1 MLGNMWLGIKRIK
14 FLHTAMKNLIGLT
27 CEAIPPLG
35 RIFYNLSTS
44 PAGLDFGTGNMA
56 KDWDAF
62 SRKNARWYVTWDAW
76 KTEEEFNAYGER
88 EVKEVLLKDIS
99 LDPSACVLDI
109 GCGLGRLLK
118 PISAYVREAYGV
130 DISKEMILKAKERMQ
145 SHKNIFLS
153 VTDGA
158 LSNIADNQIDYCYT
172 LKVFRHIP
180 EKRYIHAYISEAS
193 RVLKPEGIF
202 KFEVWGARWISRN
215 KGGTIVGVSFK
226 EEEIRAKLKE
236 HNFNVLSVD
245 KVPEQPYVIY
255 TAIMQSKD
263 GIEPTKAIK
272 WTGAC
277 TV

>member
-1 MLGNMWLGIKRIK
+1 MLGKIWLGIKRIK
-14 FLHTAMKNLIGLT
+14 FLHTAMKNLIGIT
-27 CEAIPPLG
+27 CEVIPPLG

-44 PAGLDFGTGNMA
+44 PAGLDLGTGNMA
-56 KDWDAF
+56 KDWNAF

-76 KTEEEFNAYGER
+76 KTEEEFNAYGEL

-118 PISAYVREAYGV
+118 PISTHVREAYGV
-130 DISKEMILKAKERMQ
+130 DISTEMILKAKERLQ
-145 SHKNIFLS
+145 LNKNIILS
-153 VTDGA
+153 VTDGT

-180 EKRYIHAYISEAS
+180 EKKHIYTYISESS
-193 RVLKPEGIF
+193 RVLKPGGIF
-202 KFEVWGARWISRN
+202 KFEVWGARWKSRK

-226 EEEIRAKLKE
+226 EDEIRAKLKE
-236 HNFNVLSVD
+236 QNFKVLSVD

-255 TAIMQSKD
+255 SAIMQAKN
-263 GIEPTKAIK
+263 GIEPTRAIK
-272 WTGAC
+272 WTGVCAE
-277 TV
+277 